1 MSRRRA
7 REHVF
12 ILLFQMTF
20 INQEETDE
28 RIELYFEQHSHIKEE
43 DKKYIT
49 EELKAVLSKLETID
63 ELISQHSKKW
73 KIERMSRVDLSI
85 LRLAVFEMQYR
96 EDIPNS
102 VAINEAVE
110 LAKKYSGD
118 QSPSFVNGVLGSI
131 ASSLGEPYD
140 E

>member
-43 DKKYIT
+43 DKNILQKS
-49 EELKAVLSKLETID
+49 LKQFFL
-63 ELISQHSKKW
+63 
-73 KIERMSRVDLSI
+73 
-85 LRLAVFEMQYR
+85 
-96 EDIPNS
+96 N
-102 VAINEAVE
+102 
-110 LAKKYSGD
+110 
-118 QSPSFVNGVLGSI
+118 
-131 ASSLGEPYD
+131 
-140 E
+140 